1 MLQNSISSWKV
12 SVEKFNSKWSQNII
26 DIHICGNVSVKNY
39 QRCSLKLDNSCH
51 KVERTLTPSVK
62 FNRTSVSIPLVTTS
76 PNALPAI
83 RTAQLNAG
91 FVRKKHISTLPSCK
105 ANMHAFP
112 SKSISSMPW
121 SESMCLVRPSCLQ
134 PGISKTTLDYVG
146 MYNATKKKRAS

>member
-12 SVEKFNSKWSQNII
+12 SVEKFNSNWSQNII

-83 RTAQLNAG
+83 
-91 FVRKKHISTLPSCK
+91 STLPSCK